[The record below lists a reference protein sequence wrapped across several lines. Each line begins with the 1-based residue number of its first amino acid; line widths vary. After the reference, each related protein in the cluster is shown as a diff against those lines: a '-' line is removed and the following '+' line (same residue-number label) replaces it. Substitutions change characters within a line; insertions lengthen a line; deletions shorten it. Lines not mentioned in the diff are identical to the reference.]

1 MSAINKYEIE
11 KSPLYKLSSKR
22 KLLSILVTENKL
34 LHISRNRKE
43 LGNYLSYISNVEALQ
58 QLVKENNYRVFVD
71 KNSNR
76 TIQDPKLFLKLVH
89 KKLTNLLSRIITPDY
104 LHSGVKTKSYVTN
117 AQHHT
122 ETPKFVLKLDIH
134 KFYRSCSKEFIFKS
148 FKYDFKMSDD
158 VAWLITELVNYNGF
172 IPTGSPVSQ
181 LIAFYAY
188 KRTFDRIDV
197 ISKNLNIT
205 FGLYVD
211 DLSFSSMKI
220 IPNNMESLIYQEL
233 KRVCLPINS
242 KKTIRYSKP
251 KQYKFITG
259 CAISPDG
266 KLKVPNKIRKDI
278 IDGYKIL
285 QNGKM
290 SDAEKKSLAGKIQA
304 ARQIE
309 PSIFPQMKFN

>member
-11 KSPLYKLSSKR
+11 KSPLYKLSSKS
-22 KLLSILVTENKL
+22 KLFSILVLENKL
-34 LHISRNRKE
+34 LSSSKNREK
-43 LGNYLSYISNVEALQ
+43 LGHCLSKISNVSAF
-58 QLVKENNYRVFVD
+58 QLLISGNNYRVFVD
-71 KNSNR
+71 KKSNR

-117 AQHHT
+117 ARHHT
-122 ETPKFVLKLDIH
+122 ETPQFVLKLDIH

-148 FKYDFKMSDD
+148 FKYDFKMPDD
-158 VAWLITELVNYNGF
+158 VAWLIADLVNYNGF

-188 KRTFDRIDV
+188 KKTFDRIDV
-197 ISKNLNIT
+197 ISKNLDIT

-211 DLSFSSMKI
+211 DLSFSSMKT
-220 IPNNMESLIYQEL
+220 IPSNMESLIYEEL
-233 KRVCLPINS
+233 KRVKLPINS

-251 KQYKFITG
+251 KKYKFITG

-266 KLKVPNKIRKDI
+266 KLRVPNKIRKDI
-278 IDGYKIL
+278 IDRYKENI
-285 QNGKM
+285 
-290 SDAEKKSLAGKIQA
+290 SDAEQKSLAGKIQA

-309 PSIFPQMKFN
+309 PSIFSQMKFK